1 MNLSTSIEPGN
12 GRLAAKVEIEW
23 ISHKIF
29 VLQLAKHSALHI
41 NNQERTF
48 QYTGNPLSSLLD
60 LAFRRHV
67 VERPLDLLVP
77 RHLSSVGHVGG
88 SAEDLGQGGVLGFCS
103 DTRTRYTGVSV
114 VEQLEMMPEA
124 RGKIRVRSRYQL
136 YFSVCV
142 CVQVVF
148 T

>member
-1 MNLSTSIEPGN
+1 MAGWLQKLRMNASVTRSSPFN
-12 GRLAAKVEIEW
+12 WQTFNVEYQQT
-23 ISHKIF
+23 
-29 VLQLAKHSALHI
+29 VC
-41 NNQERTF
+41 TF
-48 QYTGNPLSSLLD
+48 QYVRNPLSSLLD

-88 SAEDLGQGGVLGFCS
+88 SAEDLGQGGDLGFCS